1 MPDNYKLEK
10 SQFHIN
16 TGNSIKQG
24 PGTPNPRLKGLGHE
38 IEEFKYFDKNV

>member
-16 TGNSIKQG
+16 TRKTIKQG
-24 PGTPNPRLKGLGHE
+24 TGTPNPRLTGLGHE